1 MPSLTRLISAA
12 SLAATATLLVAAP
25 GGSAAGLKSCPELSV
40 KKSASLGATYVTQ
53 IKVQGVSC
61 TGAQDVAKAFNK
73 CRKEKGVTGHC
84 THKVKTY
91 TCTETRPADLQLPTQ
106 ANGKVKCRSGSKR
119 VNFNYQQNK

>member
-12 SLAATATLLVAAP
+12 SLTATVALLAAAP

-40 KKSASLGATYVTQ
+40 KRSASLGATYVTQ

-61 TGAQDVAKAFNK
+61 AGAQPIAKAFNK
-73 CRKEKGVTGHC
+73 CRREKGVTGRC

-91 TCTETRPADLQLPTQ
+91 RCTETRPAAEQIPTQ
-106 ANGKVKCRSGSKR
+106 ANGHVKCRSGSKR
-119 VNFNYQQNK
+119 VSFAYQQNH

>member
-1 MPSLTRLISAA
+1 VPSLTRLISAA

>member
-12 SLAATATLLVAAP
+12 SLAATVALLATAP

-61 TGAQDVAKAFNK
+61 RGAQDVAKAFNK
-73 CRKEKGVTGHC
+73 CRKEKGVTGRC

-91 TCTETRPADLQLPTQ
+91 SCSETRPAAEQIPTQ
-106 ANGKVKCRSGSKR
+106 ANGRVKCKSGSKR
-119 VNFNYQQNK
+119 VNFNYQQNH